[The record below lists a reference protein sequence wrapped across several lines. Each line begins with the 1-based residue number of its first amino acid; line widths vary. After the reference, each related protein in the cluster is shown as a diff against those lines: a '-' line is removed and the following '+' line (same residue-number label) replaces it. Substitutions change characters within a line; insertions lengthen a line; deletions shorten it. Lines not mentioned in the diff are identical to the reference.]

1 LLKNKVERD
10 QAIKETA
17 EGQKADSQVKNLAPD
32 AATQQEYYEL
42 AADILNNYK
51 DNKDEEAMSKQI
63 DEGKRDPSAFYK
75 GLTQEQ
81 KDKIKA
87 LSEKLNPAVQ
97 KNP

>member
-63 DEGKRDPSAFYK
+63 DEGKRDPSAFY
-75 GLTQEQ
+75 
-81 KDKIKA
+81 
-87 LSEKLNPAVQ
+87 
-97 KNP
+97 